1 MLGADNQQERLETG
15 NFLAGF
21 VEGEGS
27 FNISLR
33 RKADYKISWQVVLSF
48 NVSQRD
54 PTLLYLLKQ
63 TLECGI
69 IKKRFDGVHSFDVTT
84 PRDVIDNVIP
94 FFKEFPLRSKDKL
107 HNFNLF
113 VEAANLMKNGEHKTK
128 DGLLK
133 ILMIRE
139 QINLGKGR
147 TRKYSIFDVFPKFSE
162 SSETIRQL
170 PLKVEMI

>member
-1 MLGADNQQERLETG
+1 VLSADNQQERLETG

-33 RKADYKISWQVVLSF
+33 KKIDYKVSWQIVLSF

-69 IKKRFDGVHSFDVTT
+69 IKKRKDGVFSLDVTT
-84 PRDVIDNVIP
+84 PSDVVYKVIP
-94 FFKEFPLRSKDKL
+94 FFKKFPLRSSDKCR
-107 HNFNLF
+107 NFDLF
-113 VEAANLMKNGEHKTK
+113 VKAATLMKNGEHKNRI
-128 DGLLK
+128 GLRK
-133 ILMIRE
+133 ILEIRE

-147 TRKYSIFDVFPKFSE
+147 TRKYSIFNVFPA
-162 SSETIRQL
+162 
-170 PLKVEMI
+170 

>member
-1 MLGADNQQERLETG
+1 MVGADNQQERLKIG

-33 RKADYKISWQVVLSF
+33 KKTDYKMGWQVVLSF

-63 TLECGI
+63 IIDCGI
-69 IKKRFDGVHSFDVTT
+69 IKKRFDGVYSIDITT
-84 PRDVIDNVIP
+84 PKDVIFKVIP
-94 FFKEFPLRSKDKL
+94 FFQEFPLRSSDKL
-107 HNFNLF
+107 KNFNLF
-113 VEAANLMKNGEHKTK
+113 VEASMLMKNGEHKNLI
-128 DGLLK
+128 GLRK
-133 ILMIRE
+133 ILEIRE

-147 TRKYSIFDVFPKFSE
+147 KRKYSIYDVFPKDF
-162 SSETIRQL
+162 
-170 PLKVEMI
+170 

>member
-1 MLGADNQQERLETG
+1 VLSAENQQERLKTG

-33 RKADYKISWQVVLSF
+33 KKIDYRVSWQVVLSF

-69 IKKRFDGVHSFDVTT
+69 IKKRKDGVFSLDVTT
-84 PRDVIDNVIP
+84 PFNVIEKVIP
-94 FFKEFPLRSKDKL
+94 FFKEFPLRSKDKCR
-107 HNFNLF
+107 NFDLF
-113 VEAANLMKNGEHKTK
+113 VEAATLMKNGEHKNQI
-128 DGLLK
+128 GLRK
-133 ILMIRE
+133 ILEIRE
-139 QINLGKGR
+139 QINFGKGR
-147 TRKYSIFDVFPKFSE
+147 TRKYSIFDVFPE
-162 SSETIRQL
+162 
-170 PLKVEMI
+170 